1 MRYAVTKKV
10 FPLFLL
16 LMTVMA
22 PLCSAESWQLIGRE
36 DGSDRDYYVDFD
48 STWYNGVL
56 DGGGLTKVRSTET
69 GFSAILTLKFQNN
82 QDGTFDVT
90 FTNGKAYDADGK
102 LLYGSDL
109 NLQHHSVTG
118 AILSKVC
125 QAMMD
130 MSTARI

>member
-1 MRYAVTKKV
+1 MRYAVAKTV
-10 FPLFLL
+10 FPLLL
-16 LMTVMA
+16 FLMTVMA

>member
-1 MRYAVTKKV
+1 MGYAVTKKV
-10 FPLFLL
+10 VPLFLL
-16 LMTVMA
+16 LMTIMT

-36 DGSDRDYYVDFD
+36 
-48 STWYNGVL
+48 
-56 DGGGLTKVRSTET
+56 
-69 GFSAILTLKFQNN
+69 
-82 QDGTFDVT
+82 DGTFDVT

>member
-1 MRYAVTKKV
+1 MRYAVAKKV

-48 STWYNGVL
+48 STWYNGML

-90 FTNGKAYDADGK
+90 FTNGQAYDADGK

-109 NLQHHSVTG
+109 NIKHHSVTG